1 MMDKELEEMS
11 KDHETASKSCC
22 LCACT
27 TKKVLFALGVVGL
40 IGGIVWLALS
50 CPSCH

>member
-1 MMDKELEEMS
+1 MDKELEETS

-22 LCACT
+22 KGGCTATKVIVSVCAIGI
-27 TKKVLFALGVVGL
+27 V
-40 IGGIVWLALS
+40 GGIVWLVLS